1 LSTRA
6 LPCLHAAEARAWLGV
21 QRRWSYQFLALH
33 SSWWGEGDGPTIVQE
48 TAQLSEFFLFL
59 ALGSTCKFSRKVQPH
74 GGSKCECHVFDYVE
88 AMIGLDFF
96 ISLFTWIIAK
106 PTDRFVMFS
115 EPLCSTFL
123 F

>member
-1 LSTRA
+1 VAVSA
-6 LPCLHAAEARAWLGV
+6 SAM
-21 QRRWSYQFLALH
+21 
-33 SSWWGEGDGPTIVQE
+33 
-48 TAQLSEFFLFL
+48 FFYY
-59 ALGSTCKFSRKVQPH
+59 G
-74 GGSKCECHVFDYVE
+74 E